1 MKKKNIITLN
11 IDLAITVLHVILFN
25 KYEILKSNNKMNLV
39 KLVQLF
45 QLLPRSLNVL
55 IYIININRLLFVPY
69 ISEIY
74 SFIFPNYLTP
84 NH

>member
-55 IYIININRLLFVPY
+55 IYIKNINRLLFVPY

-74 SFIFPNYLTP
+74 SFIFPHYLTP

>member
-45 QLLPRSLNVL
+45 QLLPRPLNVL